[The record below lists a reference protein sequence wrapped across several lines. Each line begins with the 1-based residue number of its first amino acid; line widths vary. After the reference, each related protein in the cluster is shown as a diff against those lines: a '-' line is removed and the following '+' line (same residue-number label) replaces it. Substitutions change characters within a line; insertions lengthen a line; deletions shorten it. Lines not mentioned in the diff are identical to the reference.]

1 MITLDALNRVPVDEF
16 TATLGAIFEHSPWVP
31 RRAAAARPFA
41 SRLDLL
47 DAMRAVVEA
56 APVEE
61 QLGLIRAHPQLGA
74 RGRKRAELTEASSRE
89 QRRAGLD
96 ACTDEEFEQLL
107 RLNAAYVQ
115 KFSFPFILAVRGHDP
130 NSILASMGSRLNNSP
145 QSERHT
151 ALTQIGL
158 IAGYRLADVVASPA
172 GAEIKAMSDRLNK
185 AAAAD
190 SVADRS
196 LARTATAANS
206 TAALDT
212 ARVSAR
218 TSTEAT
224 VLPPARALLREWML
238 AANLDLHTAT
248 DGSLAGVQHHDPSV
262 KSLLT
267 GVHSDPTTG
276 TLRSDGSLG
285 SLPGIAV
292 AQQIRQKGLATHFNL
307 CVLAPSDS
315 ANIDP
320 LVPLRSLGLS
330 ARYEV
335 YARQPTVIEHTH
347 DPLDLGSLD
356 PRTLERAAQTLET
369 FLTQPPQIQ
378 E

>member
-1 MITLDALNRVPVDEF
+1 MITLEALNGLPLDEF
-16 TATLGAIFEHSPWVP
+16 TATLGTIFEHSPWVP
-31 RRAAAARPFA
+31 QRAAAARPFA

-47 DAMRAVVEA
+47 DAMRAVVQA

-96 ACTDEEFEQLL
+96 ACSDEEFDQLL
-107 RLNAAYVQ
+107 RLNAAYAH

-130 NSILASMGSRLNNSP
+130 NSILTSMGNRLNNTP
-145 QSERHT
+145 EVERHT

-158 IAGYRLADVVASPA
+158 IGGYRLADVVASPA
-172 GAEIKAMSDRLNK
+172 GAEIKAMSDRLS
-185 AAAAD
+185 AAATD
-190 SVADRS
+190 ADRS
-196 LARTATAANS
+196 
-206 TAALDT
+206 
-212 ARVSAR
+212 
-218 TSTEAT
+218 
-224 VLPPARALLREWML
+224 LLREWML
-238 AANLDLHTAT
+238 AANLDLYTAP
-248 DGSLAGVQHHDPSV
+248 DGSLAGIQHHNPSA

-276 TLRSDGSLG
+276 TLHSDGSLG
-285 SLPGIAV
+285 PLPGIAV
-292 AQQIRQKGLATHFNL
+292 AQQIRQKRLAPRFNL
-307 CVLAPSDS
+307 CVLALSGS

-320 LVPLRSLGLS
+320 LVPLRSLGL
-330 ARYEV
+330 APHYEV
-335 YARQPTVIEHTH
+335 LPGKQTVTDPTH
-347 DPLDLGSLD
+347 DALD
-356 PRTLERAAQTLET
+356 PRTLERAAQTLEN

>member
-1 MITLDALNRVPVDEF
+1 VITLDALNRLTVDEF

-31 RRAAAARPFA
+31 QRSAAARPFA

-96 ACTDEEFEQLL
+96 ACTDEEFDQLL
-107 RLNAAYVQ
+107 RLNAAYVH

-145 QSERHT
+145 ERERHT

-158 IAGYRLADVVASPA
+158 IGGYRLADTVASPA
-172 GAEIKAMSDRLNK
+172 GGEIKAMSDRLSK
-185 AAAAD
+185 AAA
-190 SVADRS
+190 DRS
-196 LARTATAANS
+196 
-206 TAALDT
+206 
-212 ARVSAR
+212 
-218 TSTEAT
+218 
-224 VLPPARALLREWML
+224 LLREWML
-238 AANLDLHTAT
+238 AANLDLHTAP
-248 DGSLAGVQHHDPSV
+248 DGTLAGIQHHDPSA

-267 GVHSDPTTG
+267 GVHADPTTG
-276 TLRSDGSLG
+276 TLHSDGSLG
-285 SLPGIAV
+285 ALPGIAV
-292 AQQIRQKGLATHFNL
+292 AQQIRQKALATRFNL
-307 CVLAPSDS
+307 CVLAPTGS

-320 LVPLRSLGLS
+320 LVALHSLGL
-330 ARYEV
+330 APLYEV
-335 YARQPTVIEHTH
+335 LASQPTVTEHAH
-347 DPLDLGSLD
+347 DPLD

-369 FLTQPPQIQ
+369 FLTQPPQLQ